1 MNAGPQPRIFLIGY
15 RATGKTTVGPLVANR
30 LGWTFVDADVLLEE
44 RAGKSIARIFADE
57 GEPAFRDLEARHLAE
72 LSENPKQVLSTG
84 GGVILR
90 PSNRELLRNRGF
102 VAWLD
107 APAEL
112 IWERMQLDPT
122 TLARR
127 PNLTAAGGLQEVK
140 DLLAVREPL
149 YRATA
154 HASFPA
160 DRSPEWLADAI
171 VQVWN
176 GGFRS
181 RS

>member
-1 MNAGPQPRIFLIGY
+1 MNADRIFLIGY
-15 RATGKTTVGPLVANR
+15 RCSGKTTVGPLVAER
-30 LGWTFVDADVLLEE
+30 LGWTFADADVLLEA
-44 RAGKSIARIFADE
+44 RAGKSIARIFADD
-57 GEPAFRDLEARHLAE
+57 GESHFRDLEEAE
-72 LSENPKQVLSTG
+72 LIELARSPNRVISTG
-84 GGVILR
+84 GGAILR
-90 PSNRELLRNRGF
+90 EANRDRMRTRGF

-112 IWERMQLDPT
+112 LWERIQADPKSS
-122 TLARR
+122 RNR
-127 PNLTAAGGLQEVK
+127 PNLTAAGGLQEVRTM
-140 DLLAVREPL
+140 LAVREPL

-154 HASFPA
+154 HAAFPA
-160 DRSPEWLADAI
+160 DRSPESLADAI

>member
-1 MNAGPQPRIFLIGY
+1 MNDGPQSRIFLIGY
-15 RATGKTTVGPLVANR
+15 RCSGKTTVGPLVAAR
-30 LGWTFVDADVLLEE
+30 LGWEFVDADVLLEA
-44 RAGKSIARIFADE
+44 RAGKSIARIFADD
-57 GEPAFRDLEARHLAE
+57 GEPAFRDLEANLLAE
-72 LSENPKQVLSTG
+72 LAENSNRVLSTG

-90 PSNRELLRNRGF
+90 PSNRELLQARGF

-140 DLLAVREPL
+140 ELLAVREPL
-149 YRATA
+149 YRETA
-154 HASFPA
+154 HAAFPA

-176 GGFRS
+176 GGIRS

>member
-1 MNAGPQPRIFLIGY
+1 MNDGAQPRIFLVGY
-15 RATGKTTVGPLVANR
+15 RCSGKTTVGPLVASR
-30 LGWTFVDADVLLEE
+30 LDWSFVDADVLLEA
-44 RAGKSIARIFADE
+44 RAGKSIARIFTED
-57 GEPAFRDLEARHLAE
+57 GEPAFRELEANLLAE
-72 LSENPKQVLSTG
+72 LSENSNCVLSTG

-90 PSNRELLRNRGF
+90 PANRQLLRSRGF
-102 VAWLD
+102 VAWLE

-112 IWERMQLDPT
+112 IWQRMQLDPT
-122 TLARR
+122 TSARR

-140 DLLAVREPL
+140 ELLAVREPL

-154 HASFPA
+154 HAAFPA

>member
-1 MNAGPQPRIFLIGY
+1 MSEPASRIRLIGY
-15 RATGKTTVGPLVANR
+15 RCSGKTTVGPLVAAR
-30 LGWTFVDADVLLEE
+30 LGWDFVDADVLLES
-44 RAGKSIARIFADE
+44 RTGKSIANIFADE
-57 GEPAFRDLEARHLAE
+57 GEPAFREREARLLAE
-72 LSENPKQVLSTG
+72 LCERPNHVVSTG

-90 PSNRELLRNRGF
+90 PDNRELLRSTGF
-102 VAWLD
+102 VVWLD

-112 IWERMQLDPT
+112 IWERMRRDPAT
-122 TLARR
+122 AARR
-127 PNLTAAGGLQEVK
+127 PNLTASGGLQEVK
-140 DLLAVREPL
+140 ELLAVREPL

-171 VQVWN
+171 VQVCN
-176 GGFRS
+176 GGSRS

>member
-1 MNAGPQPRIFLIGY
+1 MSDPVSRVVLIGY
-15 RATGKTTVGPLVANR
+15 RCSGKTTVGPLVAAR
-30 LGWTFVDADVLLEE
+30 LGWDFVDADVLLES
-44 RAGKSIARIFADE
+44 RAGTSIARIFADE
-57 GEPAFRDLEARHLAE
+57 GEPAFRERESRILVE
-72 LSENPKQVLSTG
+72 LCGRSKLVLSTG

-90 PSNRELLRNRGF
+90 RDNREALRSAGF

-112 IWERMQLDPT
+112 IWERMRQDPAT
-122 TLARR
+122 AARR

-140 DLLAVREPL
+140 ELLATREPL

-171 VQVWN
+171 VQVCN
-176 GGFRS
+176 GGSTS

>member
-1 MNAGPQPRIFLIGY
+1 MSDGAPDRLFLIGY
-15 RATGKTTVGPLVANR
+15 RCSGKTTVGPLVAAR
-30 LGWTFVDADVLLEE
+30 LGWTFVDADVLQEA

-57 GEPAFRDLEARHLAE
+57 GEPAFRDLEAKHLAD
-72 LSENPKQVLSTG
+72 LSELPNHVISTG

-90 PSNRELLRNRGF
+90 PSNRELLQSRGF

-122 TLARR
+122 TSARR

-140 DLLAVREPL
+140 ELLAVREPL

-160 DRSPEWLADAI
+160 DRSPERLADAI